1 MIRVHGH
8 PPVQKTFSRFTD
20 AKAWAQET
28 ELALQRGDYRPGGA
42 EAKKRTLTRG
52 HGQGAQLKDKR
63 YIFRDDDFLQSP
75 LHRIFAIASFL
86 ALPDKW
92 DDTVQSFTIT

>member
-42 EAKKRTLTRG
+42 EAKKRTLS
-52 HGQGAQLKDKR
+52 HVIEK
-63 YIFRDDDFLQSP
+63 YRDP
-75 LHRIFAIASFL
+75 LCQDSCRL
-86 ALPDKW
+86 L
-92 DDTVQSFTIT
+92 